1 VNLEDAIQTLA
12 QECAELLDAMEN
24 ALLRLEHVPTD
35 TDLINEVFRA
45 AHTIKGSA
53 GLFGFDGVVQFAHH
67 VESVLDRVREG
78 SLAIDE
84 ELTALL
90 LACCDHL
97 GVLTRAATTGQPD
110 TEHTRSAEL
119 SARLAQRLG
128 PARSAAP
135 PAAAHNTLSPAGAPP
150 AASLAVW
157 QIQLAFGRDVLRN
170 GMDPLA
176 FLRYL
181 ARLGEIRQIAT
192 RLTAPPAHEVDPE
205 SCYLGFEIRFES
217 AATRAAIAQVFE
229 FVQDDCDIRIELE
242 PSDFPGGASGA
253 TEGPAPSASR
263 PLPALDSLP
272 ELDAPRAAA
281 SATEAAPRETEA
293 RSDSRARDGRL
304 IRVDADKLDQL
315 IDLVGELVIAG
326 AGNRLH
332 AERAGAA
339 SLIEAASGVSRLV
352 EEVRNATLGLRMVQI
367 GATFQRF
374 HRVVRDVSHEL
385 GKDIALVIE
394 GAETELDKSMV
405 EKLGDPLLHLVRNA
419 MDHGIE
425 PVERRLQAG
434 KQERGLLR
442 LNAYHDSGSVVVEVS
457 DDGGGL
463 HRDRILDKAIERG
476 LVARDQQLTDR
487 EVFAL
492 IFEAGFST
500 ADKISNLSGRG
511 VGMDVVRSA
520 IEALRGTVEL
530 ESQPGRG
537 TTVRLRLPLTLA
549 IIEGFLVRTGPVH
562 YVIPLEMVV
571 ECLGFNPHDRRS
583 AEDRG
588 FINVRDMAMPIVRL
602 ADHFALR
609 SERSARENVVVVKG
623 ATGHVAGLVVDELMG
638 ELQTVI
644 KPLGKLFSQV
654 RGISGTALLGSGDV
668 ALILDV
674 NMLVS
679 ELLRSNDKQRRT
691 SGAAVTRA
699 AN

>member
-1 VNLEDAIQTLA
+1 
-12 QECAELLDAMEN
+12 
-24 ALLRLEHVPTD
+24 
-35 TDLINEVFRA
+35 
-45 AHTIKGSA
+45 
-53 GLFGFDGVVQFAHH
+53 
-67 VESVLDRVREG
+67 
-78 SLAIDE
+78 
-84 ELTALL
+84 
-90 LACCDHL
+90 
-97 GVLTRAATTGQPD
+97 
-110 TEHTRSAEL
+110 
-119 SARLAQRLG
+119 
-128 PARSAAP
+128 
-135 PAAAHNTLSPAGAPP
+135 
-150 AASLAVW
+150 
-157 QIQLAFGRDVLRN
+157 
-170 GMDPLA
+170 
-176 FLRYL
+176 
-181 ARLGEIRQIAT
+181 
-192 RLTAPPAHEVDPE
+192 
-205 SCYLGFEIRFES
+205 
-217 AATRAAIAQVFE
+217 
-229 FVQDDCDIRIELE
+229 
-242 PSDFPGGASGA
+242 
-253 TEGPAPSASR
+253 
-263 PLPALDSLP
+263 
-272 ELDAPRAAA
+272 
-281 SATEAAPRETEA
+281 
-293 RSDSRARDGRL
+293 
-304 IRVDADKLDQL
+304 VDADKLDQL

-332 AERAGAA
+332 AERAGVA

-419 MDHGIE
+419 IDHGIE
-425 PVERRLQAG
+425 PVERRREAG
-434 KQERGLLR
+434 KQERGQLQ

-511 VGMDVVRSA
+511 VGMDVVKRA

-549 IIEGFLVRTGPVH
+549 IIEGFLVRSGPVH

-571 ECLGFNPHDRRS
+571 ECLGFNPNDRRS
-583 AEDRG
+583 AQDRG

-602 ADHFALR
+602 AEFFALR
-609 SERSARENVVVVKG
+609 TERGARENVVVVKG
-623 ATGHVAGLVVDELMG
+623 ANGHVAGLVVDDLVG

-644 KPLGKLFSQV
+644 KPLGKLFSHV

-679 ELLRSNDKQRRT
+679 ELSRSSDKQRRS
-691 SGAAVTRA
+691 SGAAVARA
-699 AN
+699 PN